1 MRRFNFILLII
12 FTLLIDAPS
21 TELVAHK
28 SKNPFSFKTIVIDAG
43 HGGHDSGCLG
53 AFEKEKYVTLDIAL
67 KLGALIEKN
76 MPDVKVIYTRKTD
89 EFIELYERA
98 EIANRN
104 NADLFISI
112 HCNANKNTSAYGTES
127 WVMGLHKSEANL
139 EVAKRENS
147 SILLE
152 DNYSKNYEGF
162 DPNAPESYIIFSLNQ
177 SAYIDQS
184 ISLASQ
190 VEKEFDNDGR
200 TTRGVKQAGYLVL
213 WRTTMPAIL
222 IETGFLTN
230 RAEEKV
236 LASDEGQN
244 QIAHSILDAVKVYR
258 HSIDGTIYEE
268 TPDDNKTGNGS
279 IKINPDDGESPLPYI
294 EKKEDSIPI
303 KTEIKIDTGSIKKTE
318 PSPIKTV
325 PTNTVIYKVQI
336 AASDKNVSKTDP
348 KFSSIKDM
356 VNDKSAGGLNRYV
369 VGNYSKRSDAEA
381 RMKTMKAKGY
391 KDAFVIAYKNG
402 KRVALESVK

>member
-1 MRRFNFILLII
+1 MRRFNFILLFI
-12 FTLLIDAPS
+12 FTLLIDASS
-21 TELVAHK
+21 TELVARK

-53 AFEKEKYVTLDIAL
+53 TFEKEKNVTLDIAL

-190 VEKEFDNDGR
+190 VEKEFDKDGR
-200 TTRGVKQAGYLVL
+200 TSRGVKQAGYLVL

-230 RAEEKV
+230 RSEEKV
-236 LASDEGQN
+236 LASEDGQN
-244 QIAHSILDAVKVYR
+244 QIAHSILDAVKDYR

-268 TPDDNKTGNGS
+268 TPDENKTGNS
-279 IKINPDDGESPLPYI
+279 SVKINPDDGENPLPYV

-303 KTEIKIDTGSIKKTE
+303 KTEIKIDTGSVKKTE
-318 PSPIKTV
+318 STPIKTV
-325 PTNTVIYKVQI
+325 PTNAVIYKVQI
-336 AASDKNVSKTDP
+336 AASDKTVSKTDP

-381 RMKTMKAKGY
+381 RMKTMKAKGF
-391 KDAFVIAYKNG
+391 KDAFVVAYKNG
-402 KRVALESVK
+402 KRVALENVK